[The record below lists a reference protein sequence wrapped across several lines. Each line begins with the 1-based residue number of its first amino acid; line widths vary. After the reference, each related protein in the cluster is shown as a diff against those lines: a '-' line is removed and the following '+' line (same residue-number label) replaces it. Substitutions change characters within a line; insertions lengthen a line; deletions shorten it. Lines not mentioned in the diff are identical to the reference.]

1 MQIIKFHL
9 FFAKCLICNHKKMSL
24 RSSKE
29 EKDNRK
35 KGMIFSLL
43 LHVLILLLALTP
55 FLTKVDIIDTE
66 GVLVAFGEPDAGSP
80 DQAELNAE
88 EQSSTS
94 AAPPASSAP
103 SSSDV
108 TNISSE
114 EIEDEAPIKAADK
127 KTKPKAD
134 DAKSKAKD
142 IADAKKKAEA
152 DAKAKADAL
161 AKAEADRKA
170 AETAKAERE
179 AKAKADA
186 AANQKKKYADLLGK
200 GKGNNNSTG
209 NQGTSAGDPD
219 GKTLEGISKGT
230 GRVGGGL
237 SGRGIES
244 APSFTDNSQKTG
256 KVSLVICVDSNG
268 KVSKADFTQKGST
281 TSDSYLID
289 LARRTALKYKFSK
302 SDVDEQCGTVTI
314 DFRVQ

>member
-1 MQIIKFHL
+1 MEV
-9 FFAKCLICNHKKMSL
+9 

-29 EKDNRK
+29 EKENRK
-35 KGMIFSLL
+35 KGLILSLL
-43 LHVLILLLALTP
+43 LHLLVLLLALTP
-55 FLTKVDIIDTE
+55 FLTKMEIIETE
-66 GVLVAFGEPDAGSP
+66 GILVAFGDPDAGSP
-80 DQAELNAE
+80 DQEALSVE
-88 EQSSTS
+88 EPTSSA

-103 SSSDV
+103 ASSDV
-108 TNISSE
+108 TDISAKEKE
-114 EIEDEAPIKAADK
+114 EEAPIKAVDK

-142 IADAKKKAEA
+142 LADAKKKAEA
-152 DAKAKADAL
+152 DAKAKADAQ

-179 AKAKADA
+179 AKAKAEA
-186 AANQKKKYADLLGK
+186 AANQKKKYSDLLGK
-200 GKGNNNSTG
+200 GKGNNNNSG

-219 GKTLEGISKGT
+219 GKALEGISKGT

-244 APSFTDNSQKTG
+244 TPSFTDNSQKTG

-289 LARRTALKYKFSK
+289 LARKTALKYKFSK
-302 SDVDEQCGTVTI
+302 SDIDSQCGTVTI
-314 DFRVQ
+314 DFKVQ

>member
-1 MQIIKFHL
+1 
-9 FFAKCLICNHKKMSL
+9 MSL

-55 FLTKVDIIDTE
+55 FLSKVDIPESE
-66 GVLVAFGEPDAGSP
+66 GILIAFGDPDAGSP
-80 DQAELNAE
+80 DQEALSVE
-88 EQSSTS
+88 EPTSSA
-94 AAPPASSAP
+94 AAPPTSSTPA
-103 SSSDV
+103 SSDV
-108 TNISSE
+108 TDISAKEKE
-114 EIEDEAPIKAADK
+114 EEAPIKAVDK

-142 IADAKKKAEA
+142 LADAKKKAEA
-152 DAKAKADAL
+152 DAKAKADAQ

-200 GKGNNNSTG
+200 GKGNNNTSG

-219 GKTLEGISKGT
+219 GKALEGISKGT

-289 LARRTALKYKFSK
+289 LARKTALKYKFSK

>member
-1 MQIIKFHL
+1 M
-9 FFAKCLICNHKKMSL
+9 AV

-29 EKDNRK
+29 EKENRK
-35 KGMIFSLL
+35 KGLILSLL
-43 LHVLILLLALTP
+43 LHLLVLLLALTP
-55 FLTKVDIIDTE
+55 FLTKMEIIETE
-66 GVLVAFGEPDAGSP
+66 GILVAFGDPDAGSP
-80 DQAELNAE
+80 DQEALSVE
-88 EQSSTS
+88 EPTSSA

-103 SSSDV
+103 ASSDV
-108 TNISSE
+108 TDISAKEKE
-114 EIEDEAPIKAADK
+114 EEAPIKAVDK

-142 IADAKKKAEA
+142 LADAKKKAEA
-152 DAKAKADAL
+152 DAKAKADAQ

-200 GKGNNNSTG
+200 GKGNNNTSG

-219 GKTLEGISKGT
+219 GKALEGISKGT

-289 LARRTALKYKFSK
+289 LARKTALKYKFSK
-302 SDVDEQCGTVTI
+302 SDNDEQCGTVTI
-314 DFRVQ
+314 DFKVQ

>member
-1 MQIIKFHL
+1 M
-9 FFAKCLICNHKKMSL
+9 AV

-29 EKDNRK
+29 EKENRK
-35 KGMIFSLL
+35 KGLILSLL
-43 LHVLILLLALTP
+43 LHLLVLLLALTP
-55 FLTKVDIIDTE
+55 FLTKMEIIETE
-66 GVLVAFGEPDAGSP
+66 GILVAFGDPDAGSP
-80 DQAELNAE
+80 DQEALSVE
-88 EQSSTS
+88 EPTSSA
-94 AAPPASSAP
+94 AAPPASGAP
-103 SSSDV
+103 ASSDV
-108 TNISSE
+108 TDISAKEKE
-114 EIEDEAPIKAADK
+114 EEAPIKAVDK

-142 IADAKKKAEA
+142 LADAKKKAEA
-152 DAKAKADAL
+152 DAKAKADAQ

-170 AETAKAERE
+170 TETAKAERE

-200 GKGNNNSTG
+200 GKGNNNTSG

-219 GKTLEGISKGT
+219 GKALEGISKGT

-268 KVSKADFTQKGST
+268 KVSKVDFTQKGST

-289 LARRTALKYKFSK
+289 LARKTALKYKFSK
-302 SDVDEQCGTVTI
+302 SDIDSQCGTVTI
-314 DFRVQ
+314 DFKVQ

>member
-1 MQIIKFHL
+1 
-9 FFAKCLICNHKKMSL
+9 MSL

-35 KGMIFSLL
+35 KGLIISFLIHL
-43 LHVLILLLALTP
+43 LILLLALTP
-55 FLTKVDIIDTE
+55 FLTKMDIIEKE
-66 GVLVAFGEPDAGSP
+66 GILVAFGDPEAGSP
-80 DQAELNAE
+80 DQAELSTE
-88 EQSSTS
+88 EQTAST
-94 AAPPASSAP
+94 AAPPPTSSAP
-103 SSSDV
+103 ATSDV
-108 TNISSE
+108 TDISSKEKE
-114 EIEDEAPIKAADK
+114 EEAPIKAVDK

-142 IADAKKKAEA
+142 IADAKKKADA
-152 DAKAKADAL
+152 DAKAKADAQ
-161 AKAEADRKA
+161 AKAEADKKA
-170 AETAKAERE
+170 AELAKAERE
-179 AKAKADA
+179 AKAKAEA
-186 AANQKKKYADLLGK
+186 AANQKKKYSDLLGK
-200 GKGNNNSTG
+200 GKGNNNNSG

-219 GKTLEGISKGT
+219 GKALEGISKGT

-289 LARRTALKYKFSK
+289 LARKTALKYKFSK
-302 SDVDEQCGTVTI
+302 SDIDSQCGTVTI
-314 DFRVQ
+314 DFKVQ

>member
-1 MQIIKFHL
+1 M
-9 FFAKCLICNHKKMSL
+9 AV

-29 EKDNRK
+29 EKENRK
-35 KGMIFSLL
+35 KGLILSLL
-43 LHVLILLLALTP
+43 LHLLVLLLALTP
-55 FLTKVDIIDTE
+55 FLTKMEIIETE
-66 GVLVAFGEPDAGSP
+66 GILVAFGDPDAGSP
-80 DQAELNAE
+80 DQEALSVE
-88 EQSSTS
+88 EPTSSA

-103 SSSDV
+103 ASSDV
-108 TNISSE
+108 TDISAKEKE
-114 EIEDEAPIKAADK
+114 EEAPIKAVDK

-152 DAKAKADAL
+152 DAKAKADAQ

-179 AKAKADA
+179 AKAKAEA
-186 AANQKKKYADLLGK
+186 AENQKKKYSDLLGK
-200 GKGNNNSTG
+200 GKGNNNNSG

-219 GKTLEGISKGT
+219 GKALEGISKGT

-289 LARRTALKYKFSK
+289 LARKTALKYKFSK
-302 SDVDEQCGTVTI
+302 SDIDSQCGTVTI